1 MLFIILFS
9 LLLFLFFFYM
19 NLILFIYLSVCLFS
33 AALHSMWD
41 LSYLTSDRTHTP
53 CSGSIVLT
61 TGPPVDSLFSLLFCI
76 KIFVLTK
83 RVTAEYT

>member
-9 LLLFLFFFYM
+9 LLLFLFFYM
-19 NLILFIYLSVCLFS
+19 NLILFICLSVCLFS

-41 LSYLTSDRTHTP
+41 LSSLTRDRTHTP

-61 TGPPVDSLFSLLFCI
+61 TGPPGDSLFSLLFCI

-83 RVTAEYT
+83 WVTTEYT